1 LAGNPVFRPG
11 IVDKNIRENYYLDM
25 GIGSFFK
32 GEKKKKKKGSGGQVI
47 SAAPVFTQPEVAAKG
62 KAKY

>member
-1 LAGNPVFRPG
+1 
-11 IVDKNIRENYYLDM
+11 M

-32 GEKKKKKKGSGGQVI
+32 GEKKKKKKGSGNNQI
-47 SAAPVFTQPEVAAKG
+47 MSSAPVFTPPEVTTKG

>member
-1 LAGNPVFRPG
+1 
-11 IVDKNIRENYYLDM
+11 M

-32 GEKKKKKKGSGGQVI
+32 GEKKKKKKGNGGPII
-47 SAAPVFTQPEVAAKG
+47 SSAPVFTQPEVAAKG